1 MFLKQKIAIVLF
13 YHLLFILATKCFY
26 KPKKKNI
33 LSKLFF
39 NTRCL
44 KLWCLQRKLEF
55 TLWKCTYGITPA
67 SIYLLKVNNR
77 KTKTRCETCSNL
89 TIKTPERRHWHQIV
103 ISFYYSKIHLFLF
116 SQLIMIHWKQKFLK
130 TMQSHWKL
138 IYYRTIEN
146 YFSPSVAWLWFQLI
160 QKYLSK
166 ELINASNR
174 KRFSSIIDYAMH
186 KTQL

>member
-1 MFLKQKIAIVLF
+1 MLWQ
-13 YHLLFILATKCFY
+13 T
-26 KPKKKNI
+26 KKK
-33 LSKLFF
+33 KYFVKTFF

-44 KLWCLQRKLEF
+44 KLWWLQRKLEL
-55 TLWKCTYGITPA
+55 TLRKCTYGITPA

-89 TIKTPERRHWHQIV
+89 TIKTSERRHWHQIV
-103 ISFYYSKIHLFLF
+103 IFFYYSKIHLFLF
-116 SQLIMIHWKQKFLK
+116 SQLIMIHWKHKFLK

-138 IYYRTIEN
+138 IYYRTIEK
-146 YFSPSVAWLWFQLI
+146 YFSPSVAWLWFKLI

-166 ELINASNR
+166 ELINAWNR
-174 KRFSSIIDYAMH
+174 KSFSSITDYVMH